1 MIKTL
6 FDINV
11 RKSFIQ
17 LFHIIYKAKKSK
29 EIININELLK
39 AEWLKEIS
47 NEIKNYEYNFKKDF
61 EELYK
66 TIIKDNAKNNII
78 NIDIKNIFE
87 ENKEEISPFDGM
99 CCCLNEEENSYEEKR
114 KKRKGKE
121 EEFSKD
127 FDFEKETE
135 KQISESMEKNTDKLM
150 AFQKE
155 ENEDEDISEIIL
167 FPKKKLLQIQ
177 LNLEV
182 RKINQ

>member
-1 MIKTL
+1 M
-6 FDINV
+6 
-11 RKSFIQ
+11 
-17 LFHIIYKAKKSK
+17 
-29 EIININELLK
+29 
-39 AEWLKEIS
+39 
-47 NEIKNYEYNFKKDF
+47 
-61 EELYK
+61 
-66 TIIKDNAKNNII
+66 I

-167 FPKKKLLQIQ
+167 FPKKKIIADSTKLGSSKNKSIEEPKLKEELEIDN
-177 LNLEV
+177 LN
-182 RKINQ
+182 